1 MSGPGVL
8 DLVGLDPASED
19 LTPVVR
25 HLEGGGLVAYPTETV
40 YGFGGTCTEEGV
52 AALRALKPRG
62 GDRPFLVLV
71 ADAAEVAGL
80 RWTDEARE
88 LASVFWPGA
97 LTLVLAD
104 PGGIFPPGIR
114 SSSGAVAVRVSPHPF
129 VRALLASLGAGVT
142 STSANAPGRAPARSF
157 PEVLEVARVLEA
169 GSELLIVDGGTL
181 FPSEPSTIV
190 DFSGTEPVVVRTGS
204 IPVGRLHCVLPELHE
219 R

>member
-1 MSGPGVL
+1 LSEPAVL
-8 DLVGLDPASED
+8 DFAGLDPSAED
-19 LTPVVR
+19 LGPVVR
-25 HLEGGGLVAYPTETV
+25 HLREGGVVAYPTETV
-40 YGFGGTCTEEGV
+40 YGFGGLCTEEAV

-71 ADAAEVAGL
+71 AEAAEVAGL
-80 RWTDEARE
+80 RWTDEARA

-104 PGGIFPPGIR
+104 PDGIFPPGVR
-114 SSSGAVAVRVSPHPF
+114 SSSGSVAVRVSPHPF
-129 VRALLASLGAGVT
+129 VRALLVSLGAGVT

-157 PEVLEVARVLEA
+157 PEVLEAAKKLGA
-169 GSELLIVDGGTL
+169 GAELLVVDGGTL
-181 FPSEPSTIV
+181 TPSEPSTIV
-190 DFSGTEPVVVRTGS
+190 DFSGAEPEVVRAGS